1 MTDSDKYPKLKRER
15 RSAEPQ
21 IEPAGEDD
29 GQTRRASSPALRRVS
44 RPHHGR
50 PGEHRP
56 RLHRCDAGLH
66 EGPGSEGGS
75 TARRPALR
83 ARPPPTRRPPSA
95 ARSRADG
102 RCEAAT
108 SPRAERTRDTCR
120 RPPLGRHGARLLSQS
135 TLLNRQRPHCLNKG
149 SPTPGPCASTST
161 SPVACWEPGRTG
173 GEQRA
178 SESPPVSAAAPQ
190 PQRHGLSPASD
201 QRALD
206 SRRSPGPRRQK
217 GWGPLI

>member
-1 MTDSDKYPKLKRER
+1 MDRPAARPAR
-15 RSAEPQ
+15 RWGGLGLH
-21 IEPAGEDD
+21 PA
-29 GQTRRASSPALRRVS
+29 RRLS

-83 ARPPPTRRPPSA
+83 ARPPPTRRPLVLLVPGQMGA
-95 ARSRADG
+95 VR
-102 RCEAAT
+102 
-108 SPRAERTRDTCR
+108 PRRLPEQNGRDTCR
-120 RPPLGRHGARLLSQS
+120 RPPLGRHGAQLLSPSETALFKQ
-135 TLLNRQRPHCLNKG
+135 G
-149 SPTPGPCASTST
+149 VPTPGPCASTST

-178 SESPPVSAAAPQ
+178 SESPPMSAAAPQ

-206 SRRSPGPRRQK
+206 SRRSPGPRR
-217 GWGPLI
+217 

>member
-1 MTDSDKYPKLKRER
+1 MKDSDKYPKLKRER

-149 SPTPGPCASTST
+149 SQPLGRAPAPAPVPWPAGNRAAQEVSSERANLHPC
-161 SPVACWEPGRTG
+161 
-173 GEQRA
+173 
-178 SESPPVSAAAPQ
+178 PQ
-190 PQRHGLSPASD
+190 PPPSPSVTASAPP
-201 QRALD
+201 QT
-206 SRRSPGPRRQK
+206 SGH
-217 GWGPLI
+217 

>member
-1 MTDSDKYPKLKRER
+1 MSIGPVFTDATL
-15 RSAEPQ
+15 
-21 IEPAGEDD
+21 GF
-29 GQTRRASSPALRRVS
+29 TRGLAARGA
-44 RPHHGR
+44 
-50 PGEHRP
+50 P
-56 RLHRCDAGLH
+56 RLAGQPSEPDLLPRDA
-66 EGPGSEGGS
+66 S
-75 TARRPALR
+75 
-83 ARPPPTRRPPSA
+83 PSA

-108 SPRAERTRDTCR
+108 SPRTERTRDTCR

-206 SRRSPGPRRQK
+206 SRRSPGPQR
-217 GWGPLI
+217 

>member
-1 MTDSDKYPKLKRER
+1 MKDSDKYPKLKRER

-29 GQTRRASSPALRRVS
+29 GQTRRASSPALGRLS

-83 ARPPPTRRPPSA
+83 ARPPPTRRPPVPLVPRQMGA
-95 ARSRADG
+95 VRPRRLPEQNGRETPADG
-102 RCEAAT
+102 R
-108 SPRAERTRDTCR
+108 
-120 RPPLGRHGARLLSQS
+120 LSGGTGPS
-135 TLLNRQRPHCLNKG
+135 CCHRQRPHCLNKG
-149 SPTPGPCASTST
+149 SQPLGHAPAPAPVPWPAGNRAAQEVSSERANLHPC
-161 SPVACWEPGRTG
+161 
-173 GEQRA
+173 
-178 SESPPVSAAAPQ
+178 PQ
-190 PQRHGLSPASD
+190 PPPSPSVTASAPP
-201 QRALD
+201 QT
-206 SRRSPGPRRQK
+206 SGH
-217 GWGPLI
+217 